1 MVRTNLSH
9 EKFYNYYKIYT
20 RNFFKISKAT
30 LYIKKSKKV
39 KKVKI
44 TSLWIWGFEIFDQ
57 FELLDINYNDPTL
70 KIVTI
75 EHKNKEITQ

>member
-20 RNFFKISKAT
+20 SNFFKISKAT

-57 FELLDINYNDPTL
+57 FELLDINYNHPTL
-70 KIVTI
+70 KL
-75 EHKNKEITQ
+75 